1 MDVLYAEDPE
11 NKSRADDR
19 EQGIGSRCQSAFTP
33 LRQGC
38 VEDGVPQP
46 RVDGW
51 PGANLD
57 LNAS

>member
-1 MDVLYAEDPE
+1 MRKILRIKVGQMTEE
-11 NKSRADDR
+11 DR
-19 EQGIGSRCQSAFTP
+19 EQGTGSRCQSAFTP
-33 LRQGC
+33 LQQGC

>member
-1 MDVLYAEDPE
+1 MRKILRIKVGQMTEEDW
-11 NKSRADDR
+11 
-19 EQGIGSRCQSAFTP
+19 EQGIGSRCQSVLTP

-46 RVDGW
+46 CVDGW